1 MGKFANKM
9 PAAHHACGGI
19 SMDSNDSTPAAT
31 PKPLSPR
38 ARRFIAEF
46 LKDCNGAQAAIRA
59 GYSPAG
65 AAVRAAELLRNLTVS
80 TAIHDAQNE
89 ILKETQ
95 VTVARIV
102 RELALIAFFD
112 PASILDDSG
121 HPLPISELPPEIRRG
136 LAAIQIVESAN
147 GARRLNLGG
156 KLLAALIA
164 LGKHMAMFTN
174 RIGDD
179 PTDLPPF
186 DPEAVLAEDPEGEP
200 PQAEESEESSDD

>member
-1 MGKFANKM
+1 
-9 PAAHHACGGI
+9 
-19 SMDSNDSTPAAT
+19 MDSNASAPAPA
-31 PKPLSPR
+31 PKPLTPR
-38 ARRFIAEF
+38 VRRFIAEY

-65 AAVRAAELLRNLTVS
+65 AAVRASELLRNVTVA
-80 TAIHDAQNE
+80 TAIHDAQDE

-95 VTVARIV
+95 ISVARIA

-112 PASILDDSG
+112 PASILDASG
-121 HPLPISELPPEIRRG
+121 HPLPISELPPEVRRG
-136 LAAIQIVESAN
+136 LPAMQLIESAN
-147 GARRLNLGG
+147 GARKISFGG
-156 KLLAALIA
+156 KLAALIA

-186 DPEAVLAEDPEGEP
+186 DPEAALAEEDEADGEP
-200 PQAEESEESSDD
+200 S

>member
-1 MGKFANKM
+1 ME
-9 PAAHHACGGI
+9 P
-19 SMDSNDSTPAAT
+19 NDSGADAV
-31 PKPLSPR
+31 PKPLSAR
-38 ARRFIAEF
+38 ARRFVTEY

-65 AAVRAAELLRNLTVS
+65 ARVTASRLLANVS
-80 TAIHDAQNE
+80 IAKAIHDAQDE

-121 HPLPISELPPEIRRG
+121 RVLPISELPPEVRRG
-136 LAAIQIVESAN
+136 LAAIQIVEAAN
-147 GARRLNLGG
+147 GARRINLGG
-156 KLLAALIA
+156 KLAALIA

-186 DPEAVLAEDPEGEP
+186 DPEAVLAKYAEDEASEGE
-200 PQAEESEESSDD
+200 SDE

>member
-1 MGKFANKM
+1 
-9 PAAHHACGGI
+9 
-19 SMDSNDSTPAAT
+19 MDSNDSAPVPA
-31 PKPLSPR
+31 PKPLTAR
-38 ARRFIAEF
+38 VRRFIIEY

-65 AAVRAAELLRNLTVS
+65 ARVTASRLLANVS
-80 TAIHDAQNE
+80 IATAIHDAQDE

-95 VTVARIV
+95 ISVARIA

-121 HPLPISELPPEIRRG
+121 HLLPISELPPEIRRG
-136 LAAIQIVESAN
+136 LPAVQFIESAN
-147 GARRLNLGG
+147 GARKISFGG
-156 KLLAALIA
+156 KLNALIA

-186 DPEAVLAEDPEGEP
+186 DPEAALAEEDEADGEP
-200 PQAEESEESSDD
+200 S